1 MLLKYYFNSTKPIKQ
16 TLLWNGM
23 SQEHTMCPQSLQGR
37 LKQGQQKTPKN
48 GNKEGLYKHKFLS
61 ITAVLVIKTIA
72 KITPVLFCRKDYSFN
87 IL

>member
-1 MLLKYYFNSTKPIKQ
+1 
-16 TLLWNGM
+16 
-23 SQEHTMCPQSLQGR
+23 MCPQSLQGR
-37 LKQGQQKTPKN
+37 LKQGQQNTPKN